1 MKPVIYDIP
10 AFDKNVG
17 ISGTFITTDDISG
30 YKIIIKEPDTNTV
43 IYKSDVYEDGFGVF
57 TIPPFDDETLKN
69 GCSYL
74 LYVETYVNSDNY
86 DVVSYTSEPK
96 IIKCI
101 TTPSFSLNIDN
112 IPKVTVEY
120 FQEENELLNEFYIT
134 VSDCTSQRNL
144 IYQTS
149 TIYNITDEV
158 ELSSLQSGQ
167 PYIISA
173 YGKTLNGMQLLYQK
187 TVYIPQKVSRLDSVL
202 TVKNDSKN
210 ACVILNSHI
219 DSILYRY
226 DKPLMYNPLLD
237 LSDNRLCYYDGINL
251 SGNFSMYL
259 KYVPTASENTIF
271 NCNDNEIKLNYKTAE
286 KYYLPLTADYFTPE
300 GYSDIKAC
308 TDGGIALSV
317 NAKYSGVWI
326 NLPSDI
332 AGAYEFTKIKITYKN
347 GYGNFGCACRYA
359 DSQSDED
366 IIWGGLLL
374 GDGMYEK
381 TFDQEKKF
389 SKIKFFNNT
398 DGLSASEPAS
408 VTITSVELTCTSSS
422 LLQPYFE
429 FFIKDKMIIIC
440 KDEDGRY
447 FSNINVDKDA
457 FTNYCYEIKLSRTD
471 NDFTLKIKDGGN

>member
-43 IYKSDVYEDGFGVF
+43 IYKSDVYEDGFGAF

-134 VSDCTSQRNL
+134 VSDCTRQRNL

-158 ELSSLQSGQ
+158 ELSGLQSGQ

-173 YGKTLNGMQLLYQK
+173 YGRTLNGMQLLYQK

-226 DKPLMYNPLLD
+226 DNPLMYNPLLD

-332 AGAYEFTKIKITYKN
+332 AGAYEFTKIKTY
-347 GYGNFGCACRYA
+347 
-359 DSQSDED
+359 
-366 IIWGGLLL
+366 
-374 GDGMYEK
+374 
-381 TFDQEKKF
+381 
-389 SKIKFFNNT
+389 
-398 DGLSASEPAS
+398 
-408 VTITSVELTCTSSS
+408 
-422 LLQPYFE
+422 
-429 FFIKDKMIIIC
+429 
-440 KDEDGRY
+440 
-447 FSNINVDKDA
+447 
-457 FTNYCYEIKLSRTD
+457 
-471 NDFTLKIKDGGN
+471 